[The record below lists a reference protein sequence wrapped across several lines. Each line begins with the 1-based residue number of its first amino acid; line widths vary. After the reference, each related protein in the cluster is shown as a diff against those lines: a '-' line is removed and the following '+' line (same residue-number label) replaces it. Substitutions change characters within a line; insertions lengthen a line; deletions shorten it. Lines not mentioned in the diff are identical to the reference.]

1 MQNLNPNPNDE
12 TLKTIMRYH
21 LYIFNDKTHDS
32 YFVQHCLLLHWEDMV
47 KGGFR
52 LKQHWIWFDGCCS
65 QFKSKIP
72 LYFVSSYPHLTSGCS
87 CMWNFFGSKHG
98 KGPCARTCT
107 IVKRFVKQ
115 VQLNT
120 RCLPF
125 QNAKQVVMLLHEHFK
140 LVSGN
145 VIFRR
150 PKANQLHFLA
160 HKIR

>member
-1 MQNLNPNPNDE
+1 
-12 TLKTIMRYH
+12 MRYH